1 MLTASAL
8 LTEATNRLNGLGS
21 CGVKIRKRWMLS
33 LASWQVT
40 VIPIHFGVGFEFWNG
55 MDMFLVSMD
64 YTCVNLGKQ
73 VWLSYV

>member
-1 MLTASAL
+1 MIKHLTKPGP
-8 LTEATNRLNGLGS
+8 ATS
-21 CGVKIRKRWMLS
+21 SRKRWMLS
-33 LASWQVT
+33 LASWQVM